1 MASPNSTKVQIKSNW
16 VMLITTAIMLIIGL
30 LCASYWFGYARYFE
44 STNNA
49 YLQGDIT
56 TIRPKVSGYIAKSFV
71 SDNQKVKKGDL
82 LVELDARDY
91 VTELEQAKAHLAVSK
106 SSIDN
111 LVAQKTLQKSH
122 ILQADS
128 RVDSAKAEY
137 QRSTQQVRRSRSLL
151 TKNYASQDEVDDM
164 LAQQKVALAELN
176 EANASLVSAHDQL
189 LVIDSDIHQAEA
201 SVVESEVDVDQA
213 ELNLSYTKI
222 YAPVDGIV
230 GKRSVR
236 QGLLVQ
242 AGSPLLSL
250 VPTGNIWVEANF
262 KETQLVGIHQGQKVT
277 IEFDAFPDQ
286 RLIGIVDSFSPA
298 TGAKFAL
305 LPPENAT
312 GNFTKIVQRVPVK
325 ISIPD
330 KQTLK
335 GRLLPGL
342 SVVTTI
348 DTRG

>member
-1 MASPNSTKVQIKSNW
+1 MSGSDHTKVQKKSNKAL
-16 VMLITTAIMLIIGL
+16 LIATAVMLIIGL
-30 LCASYWFGYARYFE
+30 LCAGYWFGYARHFE
-44 STNNA
+44 STDNA

-56 TIRPKVSGYIAKSFV
+56 IIRPKVSGYIATSFV

-111 LVAQKTLQKSH
+111 LTAQKTLQKSQ
-122 ILQADS
+122 ILQAES

-137 QRSTQQVRRSRSLL
+137 QRSTQQVERSRSLL

-164 LAQQKVALAELN
+164 IAQQKVALAELN
-176 EANASLVSAHDQL
+176 EANANLVSAHDQL

-201 SVVESEVDVDQA
+201 SVVESKIDVDRA

-222 YAPVDGIV
+222 YAPVAGIV
-230 GKRSVR
+230 GKRSIR

-242 AGSPLLSL
+242 SGSPLLSL
-250 VPTGNIWVEANF
+250 VPTGNIWIEANF
-262 KETQLVGIHQGQKVT
+262 KETQLGGIHQGQKVT
-277 IEFDAFPDQ
+277 IELDAFPEQ
-286 RLIGIVDSFSPA
+286 RLTGFVDSFSPA

-325 ISIPD
+325 ITIPD
-330 KQTLK
+330 QKTLK

-342 SVVTTI
+342 SAVTTI